1 MCDGAL
7 GTALGQDCSRKVDSN
22 PQNTILL
29 LLGKEKKKIAVLKL
43 ESEFM
48 PVSTIG

>member
-29 LLGKEKKKIAVLKL
+29 LLGKEKKIAVLKL